1 MEVNKKTLRTVFFG
15 ALGCIFI
22 YWLLHETQRMADL
35 VTQTRMIF
43 FPFLLGSVIAFILNV
58 PMRAIER
65 SLSGIKKLPLRRMLA
80 MLLTLASLFLVIALV
95 VGLIIPQLR
104 TTVNALVSELP
115 GFFARTERS
124 IREYLGKHPEILNFL
139 QNNTELSKFDWTNL
153 DWATIVKHAATI
165 AGNSVSAIFN
175 GALSAVGSVADFMTN
190 LIIGLVFSVY
200 CLNRKEV
207 LARQGKRIL
216 YSFLPERIC
225 DEIVRI
231 LRLTNTTFSSFISGQ
246 CLEACIL
253 GGMFAVAMSIFR
265 MPYVTLVSVLVAVTA
280 LVPLVGAFV
289 GCVLGALF
297 ILVDSPVQAVS
308 FVILFLILQQI
319 EGNLIYPRVVGTS
332 IGLPGMWVLLA
343 VTVGGK
349 LMGIAGMLLMIP
361 LASVVYV
368 LLREI
373 TDKRLA
379 QRQIPPE
386 KLRDQPPELKSQQ
399 RKARRQEKALGKKTA
414 KAEAKKEKKK

>member
-1 MEVNKKTLRTVFFG
+1 MEVNKKTMRTVFLG

-35 VTQTRMIF
+35 MTQIKLIF
-43 FPFLLGSVIAFILNV
+43 FPFLLGSIIAFILNV

-65 SLSGIKKLPLRRMLA
+65 NLSGIKNLTLRRTLA

-95 VGLIIPQLR
+95 VGLIIPQL
-104 TTVNALVSELP
+104 TVTVKSLVSELP
-115 GFFARTERS
+115 GFFGRTEQFV
-124 IREYLGKHPEILNFL
+124 REYLEKHPEILNFL

-153 DWATIVKHAATI
+153 DWATLVRHAVTI

-175 GALSAVGSVADFMTN
+175 GAVSAVGSVADFLTN
-190 LIIGLVFSVY
+190 LVIGLVFSVY
-200 CLNRKEV
+200 CLSRKEV

-216 YSFLPERIC
+216 YSFLPEHIC

-231 LRLTNTTFSSFISGQ
+231 LRLTNSTFSSFISGQ

-253 GGMFAVAMSIFR
+253 GGMFAVSMSIFR
-265 MPYVTLVSVLVAVTA
+265 MPYVSLVSVLVAVTA

-289 GCVLGALF
+289 GCVVGALF
-297 ILVDSPVQAVS
+297 ILVDSPLQAVS

-361 LASVVYV
+361 LASVLYV

-379 QRQIPPE
+379 QRQIPAD
-386 KLRDQPPELKSQQ
+386 KLQDQPPDLKSQQ
-399 RKARRQEKALGKKTA
+399 RKARRKEKAQIKRAEKIKKTT
-414 KAEAKKEKKK
+414 KK

>member
-1 MEVNKKTLRTVFFG
+1 MEVNKKTLRTVFIG
-15 ALGCIFI
+15 ALGCIFA

-35 VTQTRMIF
+35 VTQTKMIF

-65 SLSGIKKLPLRRMLA
+65 GLSGVKKPVLRRMLS
-80 MLLTLASLFLVIALV
+80 MLLTLAAIFLVIALV
-95 VGLIIPQLR
+95 VGLIIPQLNK
-104 TTVNALVSELP
+104 TVKSLVSELP
-115 GFFARTERS
+115 GFFARTEAS
-124 IREYLGKHPEILNFL
+124 IRDYLSRHPEILNFL
-139 QNNTELSKFDWTNL
+139 QNNTELSQFDWTNL
-153 DWATIVKHAATI
+153 DWATIVRHAVSI
-165 AGNSVSAIFN
+165 AGNSVSAIVS
-175 GALSAVGSVADFMTN
+175 GTVSAVGSVADFMTN
-190 LIIGLVFSVY
+190 LVIGLVFSIY
-200 CLNRKEV
+200 CLGRKEV
-207 LARQGKRIL
+207 LARQGKRLL
-216 YSFLPERIC
+216 YAFLPEHVC

-231 LRLTNTTFSSFISGQ
+231 LRLTNSTFSSFISGQ

-253 GGMFAVAMSIFR
+253 GGMFAIAMSIFR
-265 MPYVTLVSVLVAVTA
+265 MPYVSLVSVLVAVTA

-308 FVILFLILQQI
+308 FVILFLVLQQI

-361 LASVVYV
+361 LVSVVYV

-379 QRQIPPE
+379 QRNIPPD
-386 KLRDQPPELKSQQ
+386 KLQDQPPALKSQE
-399 RKARRQEKALGKKTA
+399 RKVRRQEKAQVK
-414 KAEAKKEKKK
+414 KAEKEKNAKKK